1 MPALHPHPHHA
12 ALLDEAAQMGGSR
25 RRVHPGPPGQFP
37 GGQRVAVGQRG
48 EHRGPGRI
56 PEQRRHRREV
66 AIPRT

>member
-1 MPALHPHPHHA
+1 
-12 ALLDEAAQMGGSR
+12 MGGGR